1 MMTTTE
7 QQTWAA
13 AAKCR
18 GMGDALF
25 PEGTDVKRMRQF
37 CRNCPVQI
45 DCLAEALDN
54 RIEWGVWGGASER
67 ERRSILRRQPD
78 VTSWK
83 AELSVPMAR

>member
-1 MMTTTE
+1 M
-7 QQTWAA
+7 AA
-13 AAKCR
+13 GSSSQMSRDGRCPFSRRDRREA
-18 GMGDALF
+18 DASIL
-25 PEGTDVKRMRQF
+25 P
-37 CRNCPVQI
+37 NCPFQI

-78 VTSWK
+78 VTPWK